1 MKLASQFT
9 GRENQAPK
17 RKASER
23 VELSCRIARQFEKAG
38 DYLETRLDLFK
49 LRAVDKT
56 SDFTSSLV
64 SRIAIATILILAIFM
79 VNIGLALWVGELVG
93 RVYLGFFIVAA
104 FYALLALLIH
114 VFRKLKLYILKK

>member
-1 MKLASQFT
+1 MKM
-9 GRENQAPK
+9 ENDPG
-17 RKASER
+17 S
-23 VELSCRIARQFEKAG
+23 VGSLFEKAG

-114 VFRKLKLYILKK
+114 VFRKTWIKDPITTLIIKKMLK

>member
-1 MKLASQFT
+1 MKM
-9 GRENQAPK
+9 ENEPGTFG
-17 RKASER
+17 S
-23 VELSCRIARQFEKAG
+23 LFEKTG

-114 VFRKLKLYILKK
+114 VFRKTWIKDPITTLIIKKMLK